1 MPCIRHMYINYS
13 IFYGN
18 NWQQLGFNRSKSLL
32 LQFIIHEY
40 IVRAVF
46 SYYRRQITM
55 KRLEE
60 EEDAEEQKRN
70 NGFSQ

>member
-1 MPCIRHMYINYS
+1 MPFIRFIYINYF

-18 NWQQLGFNRSKSLL
+18 NRKQLGFNRSKSLL

-46 SYYRRQITM
+46 SYYRRQIEM
-55 KRLEE
+55 KTIKV
-60 EEDAEEQKRN
+60 AEEKLDSLR
-70 NGFSQ
+70 